1 MKAQS
6 EVRTEEPKQSADIC
20 KFRITAGTRDFPVEM
35 RTELDVLSRF
45 ELYLTAMA
53 IAGASP
59 LRGAQPVPM
68 GGDTSVE
75 VVFPYDLALRVSVD
89 GGGGHE

>member
-6 EVRTEEPKQSADIC
+6 EARTEEPKQSADIG
-20 KFRITAGTRDFPVEM
+20 KFHITAGARDSPVEM
-35 RTELDVLSRF
+35 RTELDALSRF

-68 GGDTSVE
+68 GGDTSIE
-75 VVFPYDLALRVSVD
+75 VVFPYDLAWRFSM
-89 GGGGHE
+89 GGGRGHE